1 MYEQISANKRNTYI
15 LFAFFLVFVVAL
27 GYVLGELWEI
37 GVFGPIIALIIAVIY
52 ILVSYYFSSEIV
64 LTISGAKEVKRTEY
78 PHLWHTV
85 EGLVIAAGI
94 SKPKPY
100 IIEDTALNA
109 FATGRDPEHSVIV
122 VTTGLLEKLNRIELE
137 GVIAH
142 EMSHIQNFDI
152 RVMTIITVLVGVSVL
167 LSDLILRTFFW
178 GGGRKSEGKGSAALI
193 LIGFLLALLTPLI
206 AQIIKL
212 SVSRER
218 EYLADASSALLTRYP
233 QGLAQALEKI
243 SKDKE
248 PLEAANNATAHLYI
262 SDPLKNNKKHWFVNP
277 FQMHLKTTD
286 LNRTAI
292 EITKKGKKYAEV
304 AKSFKGTPE
313 LHQKLQKALSK
324 GI

>member
-15 LFAFFLVFVVAL
+15 LFAFFIVFVVAL

-64 LTISGAKEVKRTEY
+64 LTISGAKEVKRTEF

-85 EGLVIAAGI
+85 EGLAIAAGI
-94 SKPKPY
+94 PKPKPY

-152 RVMTIITVLVGVSVL
+152 RVMTIITVLLGVSVL
-167 LSDLILRTFFW
+167 LSDLILRTLYLSE
-178 GGGRKSEGKGSAALI
+178 GRKSEGKGYAALI

-218 EYLADASSALLTRYP
+218 EYLADASGALLTRYP
-233 QGLAQALEKI
+233 PGLAQALEKI

-262 SDPLKNNKKHWFVNP
+262 SDPLKNNKKHWFVNL
-277 FQMHLKTTD
+277 FQTHPDINDRIKRLREM
-286 LNRTAI
+286 
-292 EITKKGKKYAEV
+292 
-304 AKSFKGTPE
+304 
-313 LHQKLQKALSK
+313 
-324 GI
+324 